1 MIRELAK
8 SIREYKKVSIMTPIL
23 VSMEVVME
31 CLIPFIIANLVN
43 QIKAG
48 CEFQVIAVY
57 GLVLVLMAGISL
69 LFGAW
74 AGKYLLYGL
83 LRAGQNLRKDMFYN
97 IQNFSFE
104 NIDKFSA
111 SSLVTMADLPTLP
124 MCRCLYD
131 DYPHRHPLP
140 ADADFRLYYG
150 LCHGR

>member
-57 GLVLVLMAGISL
+57 GLVLGLMAGISVRRM
-69 LFGAW
+69 G
-74 AGKYLLYGL
+74 GKYLLYGL
-83 LRAGQNLRKDMFYN
+83 LRAGQKSEKGYVL
-97 IQNFSFE
+97 
-104 NIDKFSA
+104 
-111 SSLVTMADLPTLP
+111 
-124 MCRCLYD
+124 
-131 DYPHRHPLP
+131 
-140 ADADFRLYYG
+140 
-150 LCHGR
+150 

>member
-57 GLVLVLMAGISL
+57 GLVLVLMAGDFSAVRRM
-69 LFGAW
+69 G
-74 AGKYLLYGL
+74 GKYLLYGL
-83 LRAGQNLRKDMFYN
+83 LRAGQK
-97 IQNFSFE
+97 I
-104 NIDKFSA
+104 
-111 SSLVTMADLPTLP
+111 
-124 MCRCLYD
+124 
-131 DYPHRHPLP
+131 
-140 ADADFRLYYG
+140 
-150 LCHGR
+150 